1 MVRTARPVKVGNLV
15 LGGGNPV
22 RVQSM
27 TKTDTRDVE
36 ATVAQIMRLHA
47 AGCELVRVAVPDGE
61 AARVLGEIGSRTAVP
76 LVADIHYDYRLA
88 LEALAQG
95 VDKLRINPGNIGS
108 RWKVEEV
115 ARAARERGVPIRIGV
130 NAGSLAKELESTYG
144 RTARALV
151 ESALRQADVLES
163 VGFSDIVLSLKSSD
177 VLTTVEAY
185 RQVASRCP
193 YPLHLGLTE
202 AGTAWAGAIRS
213 AVAVGALLLDGI
225 GDTLRVS
232 LNADPV
238 REVQA
243 GWHILRAV
251 GLRARGV
258 ELIACPTCGRC
269 QVDLMTVASRVEEA
283 LAGVEAPLK
292 VAVMG
297 CVVNGPGEARE
308 ADVGLAAGRGKAV
321 LFRRGERIRTVPAG
335 RMVEELLAEVQAL
348 LDPEAVRPE
357 GDEGRHGPPA
367 RGPSA
372 ADGPPHDA
380 APAATPRDHAAADE
394 GGT

>member
-1 MVRTARPVKVGNLV
+1 MARVSRPVKVGNLV

-27 TKTDTRDVE
+27 TKTDTRDVQ
-36 ATVAQIMRLHA
+36 ATVAQIARLEA
-47 AGCELVRVAVPDGE
+47 AGCELVRVAIPDRE
-61 AARVLGEIGSRTAVP
+61 AARALGEIRRRVTVP

-88 LEALAQG
+88 LEALERGA
-95 VDKLRINPGNIGS
+95 DKLRINPGNIGP

-115 ARAARERGVPIRIGV
+115 ARAARDRGVPIRIGV
-130 NAGSLAKELESTYG
+130 NAGSLEREVEEAHG

-151 ESALRQADVLES
+151 ESALRQAEVLES
-163 VGFSDIVLSLKSSD
+163 VGFSDIVLSLKASD
-177 VLTTVEAY
+177 VPTTVEAY
-185 RQVASRCP
+185 REAASRCP

-202 AGTAWAGAIRS
+202 AGTAWAGAIRT

-243 GWHILRAV
+243 AWHILRAV

-269 QVDLMTVASRVEEA
+269 QVDLMEVASRVEEA
-283 LAGVEAPLK
+283 LAGVEAPLR

-321 LFRRGERIRTVPAG
+321 LFRKGERVRTVPAA
-335 RMVEELLAEVQAL
+335 RMVEELLAEVRAL
-348 LDPEAVRPE
+348 LDEE
-357 GDEGRHGPPA
+357 GGR
-367 RGPSA
+367 RA
-372 ADGPPHDA
+372 ADGGPCDPPGGTA
-380 APAATPRDHAAADE
+380 GADE
-394 GGT
+394 GGR

>member
-1 MVRTARPVKVGNLV
+1 M

-36 ATVAQIMRLHA
+36 ATVGQIRRLEE

-61 AARVLGEIGSRTAVP
+61 AAALLGQIRRRMGVP

-88 LEALAQG
+88 LQALEQG
-95 VDKLRINPGNIGS
+95 VDKLRINPGNIGA

-130 NAGSLAKELESTYG
+130 NAGSLERDVERTYG

-177 VLTTVEAY
+177 VVTTVEAY

-213 AVAVGALLLDGI
+213 AVALGALLLEGI

-243 GWHILRAV
+243 AWYILRAV

-269 QVDLMTVASRVEEA
+269 QVDLMAVASRVEEA

-308 ADVGLAAGRGKAV
+308 ADVGLAAGRGRAV
-321 LFRRGERIRTVPAG
+321 LFRRGEKVRTVPAS
-335 RMVEELLAEVQAL
+335 RMVEELLAEVHRL
-348 LDPEAVRPE
+348 LEDVRPP
-357 GDEGRHGPPA
+357 GAPPA
-367 RGPSA
+367 TPEQPAGRPAGPE
-372 ADGPPHDA
+372 
-380 APAATPRDHAAADE
+380 E
-394 GGT
+394 GGSHGGKGIR

>member
-1 MVRTARPVKVGNLV
+1 MGRTARPVRVGELV

-36 ATVAQIMRLHA
+36 ATVGQIRRLEE

-61 AARVLGEIGSRTAVP
+61 AAAVLGQIRRRMGVP

-88 LEALAQG
+88 LQALEQG
-95 VDKLRINPGNIGS
+95 VDKLRINPGNIGA

-130 NAGSLAKELESTYG
+130 NAGSLERDVERTYG

-151 ESALRQADVLES
+151 ESALRQAEVLES

-177 VLTTVEAY
+177 VVTTVEAY
-185 RQVASRCP
+185 RQAASRCP

-213 AVAVGALLLDGI
+213 AVALGALLLEGI

-243 GWHILRAV
+243 AWYILRAV

-269 QVDLMTVASRVEEA
+269 QVDLMAVASRVEEA

-308 ADVGLAAGRGKAV
+308 ADVGLAAGRGRAV
-321 LFRRGERIRTVPAG
+321 LFRRGEKVRTVPAS
-335 RMVEELLAEVQAL
+335 RMVEELLAEVHRL
-348 LDPEAVRPE
+348 LEDVRPPGAPPVTAE
-357 GDEGRHGPPA
+357 QPAGRPAGPE
-367 RGPSA
+367 
-372 ADGPPHDA
+372 
-380 APAATPRDHAAADE
+380 E
-394 GGT
+394 GGSHGGKGIR

>member
-1 MVRTARPVKVGNLV
+1 MARVSRPVKVGNLV

-36 ATVAQIMRLHA
+36 ATVAQIARLEA
-47 AGCELVRVAVPDGE
+47 AGCELVRVAIPDRE
-61 AARVLGEIGSRTAVP
+61 AARALGEIRRRVTVP

-88 LEALAQG
+88 LEALERGA
-95 VDKLRINPGNIGS
+95 DKLRINPGNIGP

-115 ARAARERGVPIRIGV
+115 ARAARDRGVPIRIGV
-130 NAGSLAKELESTYG
+130 NAGSLEREVEEAHG

-151 ESALRQADVLES
+151 ESALRQAEVLES
-163 VGFSDIVLSLKSSD
+163 VGFSDIVLSLKASD
-177 VLTTVEAY
+177 VPTTVEAY
-185 RQVASRCP
+185 REAASRCP

-202 AGTAWAGAIRS
+202 AGTAWAGAIRT

-243 GWHILRAV
+243 AWHILRAV

-269 QVDLMTVASRVEEA
+269 QVNLMEVASRVEEA
-283 LAGVEAPLK
+283 LAGVEAPLR

-321 LFRRGERIRTVPAG
+321 LFRKGERVRTVPAA
-335 RMVEELLAEVQAL
+335 RMVEELLAEVRAL
-348 LDPEAVRPE
+348 LEEGEGGDRPR
-357 GDEGRHGPPA
+357 GAAGP
-367 RGPSA
+367 
-372 ADGPPHDA
+372 
-380 APAATPRDHAAADE
+380 DE
-394 GGT
+394 GGR